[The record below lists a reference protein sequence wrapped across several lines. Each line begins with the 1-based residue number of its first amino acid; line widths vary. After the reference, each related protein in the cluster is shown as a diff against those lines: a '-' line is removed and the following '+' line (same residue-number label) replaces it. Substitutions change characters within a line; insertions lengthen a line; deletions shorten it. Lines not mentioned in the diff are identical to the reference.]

1 MAKKKR
7 RKRKKQNFF
16 IILWKIIHFF
26 LKGIYG
32 IFLGVYLLI
41 KALIPLLK
49 KKKEKVIEKKK
60 EKDRPNIE
68 AIYEEFEELESIKGN
83 LEDFDEKVIK
93 GKSTVGL
100 ILGGRG
106 SGKSA
111 TGLRL
116 LENIMAKTNKK
127 IYAMGFNKE
136 DLPPWINVV
145 NNLEEVENDSVLLVD
160 EGGIQFSAR
169 DAMSNMNKLISSILL
184 VSRHRDLSVIFITQS
199 SSNIEINAIRQSD
212 YLILKKSSLMQK
224 DFERK
229 KIKDIYESVSDYFQK
244 YKDKKG
250 LAYIYS
256 DDYRGFVDTN
266 LPSFWSERVSK
277 AFKDFKGKKATL
289 SLF

>member
-1 MAKKKR
+1 MANK
-7 RKRKKQNFF
+7 KRKKKTNFF
-16 IILWKIIHFF
+16 IIIWKIVLFF

-32 IFLGVYLLI
+32 IFLGIFLLI
-41 KALIPLLK
+41 KWIISLLK
-49 KKKEKVIEKKK
+49 KEKEKQIGKKK
-60 EKDRPNIE
+60 ERDRPKIE
-68 AIYEEFEELESIKGN
+68 AKYSGFDEIKSLKGD
-83 LEDFDEKVIK
+83 LIDFDEKVIE

-100 ILGGRG
+100 ILGARG

-116 LENIMAKTNKK
+116 VENIKAKTNKK

-136 DLPPWINVV
+136 DLPSWINVV

-184 VSRHRDLSVIFITQS
+184 IARHRDLDVIFITQS

-212 YLILKKSSLMQK
+212 YLILKQSSLMQK

-229 KIKDIYESVSDYFQK
+229 KISDIYDSVSDYFEK
-244 YKDKKG
+244 YKNRKG

-256 DDYRGFVDTN
+256 DNYRGFVDTR
-266 LPSFWSERVSK
+266 LPSFWSEKVSK
-277 AFKDFKGKKATL
+277 AFKDFKGKKK
-289 SLF
+289 